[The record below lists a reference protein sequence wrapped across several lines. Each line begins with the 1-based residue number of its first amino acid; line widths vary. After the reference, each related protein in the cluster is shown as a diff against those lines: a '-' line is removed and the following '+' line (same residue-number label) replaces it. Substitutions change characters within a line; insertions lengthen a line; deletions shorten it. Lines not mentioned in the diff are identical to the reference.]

1 MDKKKIV
8 SVGLNDMRLK
18 FGNIDSLISNP
29 RILVKIRFLS
39 RIKSIINRFEY
50 KKINILSRLSMIIK
64 YKVKN

>member
-50 KKINILSRLSMIIK
+50 KKINILSRLFKILTS
-64 YKVKN
+64 KV